1 MDIHFTARKFKP
13 HEAIR
18 DHALSVIKK
27 LDNYYDGIIRCDV
40 ILSFEGKDPSL
51 KTVEINI
58 HVLGTILIAK
68 EKSDEFLKSID
79 VAVEKIE
86 RQLDKYKSKQRM
98 KNKKT
103 LRKMKEKTTVE
114 DAGDD
119 E

>member
-18 DHALSVIKK
+18 DHALGAIKK
-27 LDNYYDGIIRCDV
+27 LDNYYDGIVRCDI

-51 KTVEINI
+51 KAVEINV

-79 VAVEKIE
+79 TAVEKIQ
-86 RQLDKYKSKQRM
+86 RQLDKYKSKQRR

-103 LRKMKEKTTVE
+103 LRNIKEKTTVE
-114 DAGDD
+114 EAGDD